1 MHTLVIIIHVIACFL
16 MIGAILLQSG
26 KGAEI
31 GAAFG
36 GSSQTVFGSRGP
48 ANFLSKFTVVVAV
61 VFMVTSFS
69 LAILAKERTFSSTV
83 IDLKKKDASEPAP
96 AAAAGQASIRL
107 AFVERSRRR
116 SLATRSQ
123 HLRTLRKAV
132 NTCRSERK
140 PEEVHKQASL
150 GPLRR
155 SQASG
160 YVLCLQ

>member
-1 MHTLVIIIHVIACFL
+1 MHTLVIIIHIIACFL

-69 LAILAKERTFSSTV
+69 LAILAKEKTFSSTV
-83 IDLKKKDASEPAP
+83 IDLKKKEPAQPAP
-96 AAAAGQASIRL
+96 AAPADKPAAESHSSGDS
-107 AFVERSRRR
+107 
-116 SLATRSQ
+116 ATA
-123 HLRTLRKAV
+123 H
-132 NTCRSERK
+132 
-140 PEEVHKQASL
+140 
-150 GPLRR
+150 
-155 SQASG
+155 
-160 YVLCLQ
+160 